1 MERRIQELKKVA
13 IRIMDHTKAPDYL
26 WYQCLQYASTLL
38 NHTATRSLDW
48 KTPLEVAFG
57 LAPDI
62 SALLQY
68 AFYEPIYYY
77 DAEVS
82 FPHSRELPGRFL
94 GIAENVG
101 DALTFQVLTD
111 ENRVICR
118 SVMRSALDT
127 INVNQRALLTDNVG
141 DPEINLRLQNQ
152 IPYEHELETFANQ
165 NIHYSWEGIEN
176 VSTNMIEN
184 GENNN
189 GVGSQILAIE
199 SAEAI
204 MNRNSN
210 GESILQTTR
219 DIVGSKTLPEID
231 PLQLIGFNFV
241 SSHNEL
247 EQRATVKQ
255 VTEDGNFIIQYID
268 GSEELANYND
278 IVNKFSQSE
287 EDSAELY
294 IFTDI
299 LDHKIENG
307 KSILQIKWDNGEITW
322 EPLQTIKECDPLTLA
337 KYAHEK
343 DLTEVPGW
351 KWTKRYKNN
360 PQKFIRMSKIYR
372 SQKKASLKK
381 YKFGVEVPA
390 DIEHALK
397 LDDKNGDD
405 MWKQAIEKEVDQVSD
420 LNTFVIHE
428 SKATIPPEFGYIP
441 IHFVFDVK
449 FDGRRK
455 ARLVAGGHTTNPDT
469 SEIYSGVV
477 SIEHVRMALFLADLN
492 DMDVIAADV
501 GNAFLHGKTR
511 EKL

>member
-1 MERRIQELKKVA
+1 MK
-13 IRIMDHTKAPDYL
+13 
-26 WYQCLQYASTLL
+26 
-38 NHTATRSLDW
+38 
-48 KTPLEVAFG
+48 
-57 LAPDI
+57 
-62 SALLQY
+62 
-68 AFYEPIYYY
+68 
-77 DAEVS
+77 
-82 FPHSRELPGRFL
+82 
-94 GIAENVG
+94 
-101 DALTFQVLTD
+101 
-111 ENRVICR
+111 
-118 SVMRSALDT
+118 
-127 INVNQRALLTDNVG
+127 
-141 DPEINLRLQNQ
+141 
-152 IPYEHELETFANQ
+152 
-165 NIHYSWEGIEN
+165 
-176 VSTNMIEN
+176 
-184 GENNN
+184 
-189 GVGSQILAIE
+189 
-199 SAEAI
+199 
-204 MNRNSN
+204 
-210 GESILQTTR
+210 
-219 DIVGSKTLPEID
+219 
-231 PLQLIGFNFV
+231 
-241 SSHNEL
+241 L

-337 KYAHEK
+337 KYAYEK
-343 DLTEVPGW
+343 ELTEVPGW

-360 PQKFIRMSKIYR
+360 PQKFIRMNKIYR

-397 LDDKNGDD
+397 LDDKNGND

-441 IHFVFDVK
+441 IHFVLDVK

-511 EKL
+511 EKLWTKAGRGCGKLEGKYLIVDRSLYSL